1 MIRRIVLTGLSGSG
15 KSTTGRVVAKSLN
28 WELIDTDAEIERIEG
43 RSIPDI
49 FTNDGEAAFRE
60 IEAKVVRRALGRDN
74 VVIATG
80 GGAVLDESIWSAD
93 LLQHE
98 SSLVVW
104 LDADAETL
112 AQRLLQQA
120 KEKGDAADR
129 PLLQGD
135 VVERLRAMRA
145 AREAIYAR
153 ADVVLD
159 VAGRL
164 PAIVASDIAELAR
177 LGSGEASVVELKV
190 ENAAST
196 ITVGSGTSA
205 ELGERV
211 HNRWPRAQRIWVMI
225 DGNVRPHIA
234 PLLAELQKTAGA
246 EVYEYSVP
254 PGESS
259 KSLDGVGS
267 LYDWMLNGGIERGD
281 VAIAIGGGVVGDLAG
296 FAAATVLRGV
306 GLVQVPTT
314 LLSMVDSSVGGKTG
328 INHAT
333 GKNLI
338 GAFYQPSEVVIDP
351 HLLESLPE
359 REWRSGWAEIIKHAV
374 IEPSTPA
381 GQEPVLLSA
390 LERNLAS
397 LTNPD
402 PLISSWLIRRNVSL
416 KASVVAADE
425 REVGLRAILNFGH
438 TIGHGVEAAGY
449 SLLHGEAVAV
459 GICAALSI
467 ATDMDMLEPS
477 DADRIRSLLI
487 AYGLPTTADV
497 DASTVRLKMAQDK
510 KKSGGK
516 QRWILPVSSGGVQL
530 VEGVPEDIV
539 NRAIASVTESK

>member
-1 MIRRIVLTGLSGSG
+1 
-15 KSTTGRVVAKSLN
+15 
-28 WELIDTDAEIERIEG
+28 
-43 RSIPDI
+43 
-49 FTNDGEAAFRE
+49 
-60 IEAKVVRRALGRDN
+60 
-74 VVIATG
+74 
-80 GGAVLDESIWSAD
+80 
-93 LLQHE
+93 
-98 SSLVVW
+98 
-104 LDADAETL
+104 
-112 AQRLLQQA
+112 
-120 KEKGDAADR
+120 
-129 PLLQGD
+129 
-135 VVERLRAMRA
+135 MRA